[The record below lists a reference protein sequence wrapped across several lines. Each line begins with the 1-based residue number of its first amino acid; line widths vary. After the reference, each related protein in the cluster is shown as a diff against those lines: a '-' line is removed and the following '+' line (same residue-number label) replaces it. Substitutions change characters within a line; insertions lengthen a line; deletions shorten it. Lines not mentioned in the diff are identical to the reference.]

1 MRLPPRLIAP
11 IAFLTAAGLALSTAW
26 GLTHVVE
33 TRGITAVEAELAR
46 AGIDWVEVRAD
57 GLQVELAGTAP
68 NEAARFRALNA
79 AGRAVQAARVQDGLE
94 VRPASA
100 IAAPDFVVEMLRNDD
115 EVQLIGLVPEIGADT
130 TAERMDEE
138 AIAAAAK
145 VAPSTQVADMLE
157 SAAYPVPETWDAAIR
172 FGLAALA
179 ELPRSK
185 VSVSAGRVAVTA
197 IADTAEDQ
205 RRIEGELNRTAP
217 EGVTLV
223 LDISAPR
230 PVIAPFTLRFLI
242 DGAGVRFDAC
252 SADTAEARDAII
264 AAANAAGMEGKAV
277 CTLGLGSPSPR
288 WAEAVS
294 SAIAT
299 VQALGGGSV
308 TFSDGDVTLV
318 AAEGTP
324 QAEFD
329 RAVGALQRT
338 LPPAFSLNAT
348 LPRAAE
354 TQEGPAEFTARLTPE
369 GRVELRGRLYDA
381 LQRDAVDAFAR
392 ATFGASDVDTGTRID
407 PGVPQGWPIRVM
419 AGIEALALI
428 SHGTV
433 TVTPD
438 AVTLSGVTGSLTAQA
453 RITQLL
459 SGRLGQGQTF
469 TVDVRYDEE
478 LDPLAALPTPEEC
491 LADMEAVVARQKI
504 TFTPGS
510 AEIAAAAQS
519 VLGRLAEVL
528 SDCPDLAVEIGG
540 HTDSQGSE
548 GGNQALSQARA
559 EAVLIALQG
568 RGVDT
573 GAMTARGYGEAQP
586 IADNDTE
593 AGREANRRI
602 EFTLPG
608 RPVTQASA
616 APAAFDPAA
625 PSVAPTEMTQRP
637 ERRPQDD

>member
-1 MRLPPRLIAP
+1 MFLPPRLIAP
-11 IAFLTAAGLALSTAW
+11 LAFGAAALLALSTAW
-26 GLTHVVE
+26 GLTLAVE
-33 TRGITAVEAELAR
+33 TRGISAVQAELAR

-57 GLQVELAGTAP
+57 GLQIHLAGTAP

-94 VRPASA
+94 VRPAGA
-100 IAAPDFVVEMLRNDD
+100 FAAPEFVVEMLRNDD
-115 EVQLIGLVPEIGADT
+115 EIQLIGLVPEVAPDAPADV
-130 TAERMDEE
+130 MGVD
-138 AIAAAAK
+138 AIAAAAQ
-145 VAPSTQVADMLE
+145 VSSAARVADMLE
-157 SAAYPVPETWDAAIR
+157 SAAYPAPETWDAAIR
-172 FGLAALA
+172 FGLSALA

-185 VSVSAGRVAVTA
+185 VSVSADRVAVTA
-197 IADTAEDQ
+197 ITDSAEEQ
-205 RRIEGELNRTAP
+205 ARVESALNRAAP
-217 EGVTLV
+217 AGVTLV

-242 DGAGVRFDAC
+242 DDAGVRFDAC
-252 SADTAEARDAII
+252 SADTAEARDRII
-264 AAANAAGMEGKAV
+264 AAATAAGMQGKAI

-288 WAEAVS
+288 WAEAVTA
-294 SAIAT
+294 AIGA
-299 VQALGGGSV
+299 VPGLGGGSV
-308 TFSDGDVTLV
+308 TFSDGDITLV

-324 QAEFD
+324 QADFD

-338 LPPAFSLNAT
+338 LPPAFSLDAT
-348 LPRAAE
+348 LPLAAE
-354 TQEGPAEFTARLTPE
+354 SQEGPAEFVARLSPE
-369 GRVELRGRLYDA
+369 GKVELRGRLYDA
-381 LQRDAVDAFAR
+381 LQRDAVDAFAK
-392 ATFGASDVDTGTRID
+392 ATFGAGDVDTATRID
-407 PGVPQGWPIRVM
+407 AGVPQGWPIRVM
-419 AGIEALALI
+419 AGIEALSLI
-428 SHGTV
+428 AHGSV

-438 AVTLSGVTGSLTAQA
+438 AVTLSGVTGSQTAQA

-459 SGRLGQGQTF
+459 SGKLGQGQTF

-491 LADMEAVVARQKI
+491 KAEMDAVLARQKI

-519 VLGRLAEVL
+519 VLGALADVL
-528 SDCPDLAVEIGG
+528 SDCPSLAVEIGG

-573 GAMTARGYGEAQP
+573 GAMTARGYGETRP
-586 IADNDTE
+586 IADNATD

-602 EFTLPG
+602 EFTLHG
-608 RPVTQASA
+608 RPVTQTAA
-616 APAAFDPAA
+616 APAALDPEG
-625 PSVAPTEMTQRP
+625 PSVAPTEPTQRP
-637 ERRPQDD
+637 ERRPQD